1 MSTKEAV
8 LLELMRSDSVSGER
22 LAEML
27 GVSRSAVWKAIAQL
41 REDGHQIEAATNRG
55 YRLADPREILSE
67 AAIRNALET
76 RAFGREIELHRE
88 IDSTNRRAKELA
100 AKGAPHGM
108 LVCARSQTGGRGRFQ
123 RSFHSP
129 EDGGVYMS
137 LILRPTLPAE
147 RAVMLTSMT
156 AVAVA
161 RAIEHI
167 ADVQVKIKW
176 VNDLYINARKVC
188 GILCEAGMDFESGQ
202 LEYAVVG
209 VGVNTARQEFPP
221 ELQGI
226 ATSVGNECGREI
238 SPNRLTAEICACMEA
253 EYEHLSDGRFMA
265 ESRERSN
272 VIGRKILVLRG
283 DERFSARAL
292 DIDDQGGLVI
302 ETDAG
307 VQTVRSGE
315 ISIRWEEEQ

>member
-1 MSTKEAV
+1 
-8 LLELMRSDSVSGER
+8 
-22 LAEML
+22 
-27 GVSRSAVWKAIAQL
+27 
-41 REDGHQIEAATNRG
+41 
-55 YRLADPREILSE
+55 
-67 AAIRNALET
+67 
-76 RAFGREIELHRE
+76 
-88 IDSTNRRAKELA
+88 
-100 AKGAPHGM
+100 M

-221 ELQGI
+221 ELQGV

-238 SPNRLTAEICACMEA
+238 SPNRLAAEICACMEA
-253 EYEHLSDGRFMA
+253 EYEHLADGRFMA